1 MRTEK
6 TKISLFPNMWELCCF
21 IGTVIGLKNVKVK
34 RYVWENRKTFY
45 KRGYMPNPIKQATE
59 ILVTVIDAAHK
70 EEDFPLFR
78 AQSCE
83 LQTYPYNRLGISLDM
98 SYKESASN
106 FIQMYL
112 TVLLNYRSKNLC
124 QDEFKIIWRNTFLR
138 HPEISSFNSY
148 NFEKFYRETLESYIV
163 FREEKNARK
172 IFIDLVIWYLGQDYR
187 EKCEQVYD
195 KLFSKTEINCNQI
208 KNLINKNDC
217 DWTIEDE
224 KIAFSIP
231 FMGSSPEIREQLYS
245 EILDKVARNYKKMTQ
260 GGKTHPNVIID
271 QYTELGRSFHWM
283 LISKL
288 DDNAKM
294 ILRAEK
300 SDSDEFCF
308 LDKVK
313 SSFSKEINESKNND
327 GGISGNEFQGLDEDL
342 YLKGNGACIRKAIFE
357 LVNTASKDIAKQ
369 NPITEI
375 ERGLDILEENSNESR
390 FAWQTISAAYPFL
403 GATGYLCRKKLL
415 PYIPAIRKVVKK
427 PAFSR
432 FLIIGIKAINLL
444 SKYKKIPEF
453 WKR

>member
-1 MRTEK
+1 M
-6 TKISLFPNMWELCCF
+6 
-21 IGTVIGLKNVKVK
+21 GL
-34 RYVWENRKTFY
+34 
-45 KRGYMPNPIKQATE
+45 
-59 ILVTVIDAAHK
+59 
-70 EEDFPLFR
+70 
-78 AQSCE
+78 
-83 LQTYPYNRLGISLDM
+83 
-98 SYKESASN
+98 
-106 FIQMYL
+106 
-112 TVLLNYRSKNLC
+112 
-124 QDEFKIIWRNTFLR
+124 
-138 HPEISSFNSY
+138 
-148 NFEKFYRETLESYIV
+148 
-163 FREEKNARK
+163 
-172 IFIDLVIWYLGQDYR
+172 
-187 EKCEQVYD
+187 
-195 KLFSKTEINCNQI
+195 
-208 KNLINKNDC
+208 
-217 DWTIEDE
+217 
-224 KIAFSIP
+224 
-231 FMGSSPEIREQLYS
+231 SPEIREQLYS
-245 EILDKVARNYKKMTQ
+245 EILDKIAHNYKKMTQ

-283 LISKL
+283 LKSKL

-313 SSFSKEINESKNND
+313 SSFSKEINELKNND

-342 YLKGNGACIRKAIFE
+342 YLKGNGACIRKAIFK
-357 LVNTASKDIAKQ
+357 LVKTVPKDIAKQ
-369 NPITEI
+369 DPITEI

-390 FAWQTISAAYPFL
+390 FAWQTISAAFPFL